1 MGHPLRGIFPPIPT
15 AFTADGSLA
24 PAVSPFL
31 EWLTAAGLD
40 GVVALGS
47 NGEAASLTEPERE
60 EWLSRVRAALP
71 GSMRLIAGTGA
82 DSTRATIER
91 TLAAADSGAEA
102 ALVITPF
109 YFRKDLTPAGVVAH
123 YEAVAS
129 ASPIPILIYNVP
141 AHTGWDFH
149 PRDWAARLA
158 AHPNIAG
165 LKDSSGDLARIGY
178 LRSVAPPDFM
188 VLAGA
193 GERMLAAL
201 EAGADG
207 AIAALANVFPA
218 ECAAILGA
226 TRSGQGSRATA
237 VQGQI
242 APLGE
247 ALTSRYGVRGLK
259 AVLQM
264 LGFDHGPPRA
274 PVAALDE
281 SERALLHRLLGH
293 AQQRSGAKAS

>member
-1 MGHPLRGIFPPIPT
+1 MGQQLRGIFPPIPT

-31 EWLTAAGLD
+31 EWLAAAGLD

-47 NGEAASLTEPERE
+47 NGEAAALTESERV
-60 EWLSRVRAALP
+60 EWLSRVRSALP
-71 GSMRLIAGTGA
+71 GSLRLIAGTGA

-91 TLAAADSGAEA
+91 TRAAADSGAEA

-109 YFRKDLTPAGVVAH
+109 YFRKDLTPLAVVAH
-123 YEAVAS
+123 YQAVAS

-141 AHTGWDFH
+141 VHTGWDFH

-178 LRSVAPPDFM
+178 LRSVVPPDFM
-188 VLAGA
+188 LLAGA
-193 GERMLAAL
+193 GERMVEAL
-201 EAGADG
+201 DAGADG
-207 AIAALANVFPA
+207 AIAALANIFPA
-218 ECAAILGA
+218 ECAAILHA
-226 TRSGQGSRATA
+226 TRSGQGSRAGA
-237 VQGQI
+237 LQQRI

-247 ALTSRYGVRGLK
+247 ALTTRYGMRGLK
-259 AVLQM
+259 AALQM

-274 PVAALDE
+274 PVSALEE
-281 SERALLHRLLGH
+281 SERTLLRRLLDRM
-293 AQQRSGAKAS
+293 QPPSGAVAS